1 VPSQRKILILSIARP
16 RRKTGEPRPA
26 APSTDFCPRPRF
38 VRFLTL
44 LLRLLGYKLATVSEA
59 LRAPFGRFV
68 CLTFDGASSDIHD
81 RLFPQLKALRVPATV
96 FVPTKAIHRSVTP
109 VDADTKTRPDH
120 LTWEQLRELEQHGWE
135 IGSLGHEPVDLTER
149 SYLEQRRQIARSRF
163 LLASRLSR
171 EPRLFA
177 YPFGAY
183 DATTVSCI
191 REQGFDAAL
200 TMRKGVNYGPAE
212 AFHLK
217 RLALSSSSV
226 RDLLLVLRHA
236 LAEGPAGAQADEIRA
251 GAAASTSIARS
262 GAAP

>member
-1 VPSQRKILILSIARP
+1 
-16 RRKTGEPRPA
+16 
-26 APSTDFCPRPRF
+26 
-38 VRFLTL
+38 L

-81 RLFPQLKALRVPATV
+81 RLFPQLKALHVPATV
-96 FVPTKAIHRSVTP
+96 FVPTKAIHRPVTP
-109 VDADTKTRPDH
+109 VDASTETRRPDH

-163 LLASRLSR
+163 LLASRLGH

-191 REQGFDAAL
+191 REQGFDGAL
-200 TMRKGVNYGPAE
+200 TMRKGMNYGPAE

-226 RDLLLVLRHA
+226 RDLTLVLRHA
-236 LAEGPAGAQADEIRA
+236 LAEGPAPVQADEMRT
-251 GAAASTSIARS
+251 GATASTTVARS